1 VIEIAARRQNGEE
14 LGMAVDLTVYLSDQ
28 PGELARLGNV
38 LGAANVNIDGMCAVT
53 SAGGEGE
60 VHILVADAAAAF
72 EALANAGI
80 EIASEQEVLVVP
92 IEDRPGALGDVA
104 RRLGE
109 ARVNISTT
117 YLATGTRLVLAA
129 DDLASTIAALT

>member
-1 VIEIAARRQNGEE
+1 
-14 LGMAVDLTVYLSDQ
+14 M
-28 PGELARLGNV
+28 

-60 VHILVADAAAAF
+60 VHILVADAAPAF

-92 IEDRPGALGDVA
+92 IEDRPGTLGDVA

-109 ARVNISTT
+109 ARVIISTT

>member
-1 VIEIAARRQNGEE
+1 
-14 LGMAVDLTVYLSDQ
+14 MAVDLTVYLSDQ

-38 LGAANVNIDGMCAVT
+38 LGAASVNIDGMCAVT

-60 VHILVADAAAAF
+60 VHILVADAAPAF

-80 EIASEQEVLVVP
+80 EIASKQEVLVIP
-92 IEDRPGALGDVA
+92 IEDRPGTLGEVA

-109 ARVNISTT
+109 ARVNITTT

-129 DDLASTIAALT
+129 DDLATTIAALT

>member
-1 VIEIAARRQNGEE
+1 ME
-14 LGMAVDLTVYLSDQ
+14 VDLTVYLSDQ

-53 SAGGEGE
+53 SAGGESE
-60 VHILVADAAAAF
+60 VHILVADAAPAF

-80 EIASEQEVLVVP
+80 EIASGQEVLVVP
-92 IEDRPGALGDVA
+92 IEDRPGTLGDVA

-109 ARVNISTT
+109 ARVNITTT

-129 DDLASTIAALT
+129 DDLATTITALT

>member
-1 VIEIAARRQNGEE
+1 
-14 LGMAVDLTVYLSDQ
+14 MAIDLTVYLSDQ

-38 LGAANVNIDGMCAVT
+38 LGAASVNIDGMCAVT

-60 VHILVADAAAAF
+60 VHILVADAAPAF
-72 EALANAGI
+72 EALANADI
-80 EIASEQEVLVVP
+80 EITSEQEVLAIP
-92 IEDRPGALGDVA
+92 IEDRPGSLGEVA

-109 ARVNISTT
+109 ARVNITTT

-129 DDLASTIAALT
+129 DDLATTIAALT